1 MWALGDRVG
10 VQGEWAGSCDHWG
23 GLAVWG
29 VSWGTGGHPSD
40 LRATVPALGGLP
52 TLQSCSAVRRAR
64 GGLAASGCQ
73 EDSARQR
80 RRGSRGICRIKGVQ

>member
-23 GLAVWG
+23 VLAVWG

-40 LRATVPALGGLP
+40 LRATAPALGGLP
-52 TLQSCSAVRRAR
+52 TL
-64 GGLAASGCQ
+64 
-73 EDSARQR
+73 
-80 RRGSRGICRIKGVQ
+80 